1 MDRGLCSS
9 PTLTAYVPATRPN
22 GQKRREVQVRI
33 TAVKGLQVALGDP
46 GQPLSAFVRVEG
58 EDGAFGMGEAS
69 PMSNGTASLGVL
81 QRDIAPK
88 VVGSNL
94 FDHAVTVETLTQNL
108 IKLGHNSIVSA
119 AIAALD
125 IALWDLKGKVL
136 GQPIYKLLGGAWR
149 TKLPLYSSLGGNAGR
164 SVDEVVRAVAR
175 RIECEKPEAVK
186 LRLNAPR
193 TKLDVDIPGDL
204 AKARAVRD
212 LVGDDFR
219 LGFDANSA
227 YSFGG
232 ALRVG
237 RELEQLG
244 YEWFEEP
251 LPPYH
256 VATLGELAKRLSIV
270 VSAGEQTYSLQGV
283 KELIEAGV
291 RMVQP
296 DVIKMGGITG
306 LMQCSALCMAHGVE
320 LVPHQTQPT
329 LGHLANLHVVATIM
343 HSTKPVEL
351 ADAWE
356 RGDSVFN
363 NPSRSVDGH
372 FTLPQGPGLGAELDF
387 GALGERT
394 VSMN

>member
-1 MDRGLCSS
+1 M
-9 PTLTAYVPATRPN
+9 
-22 GQKRREVQVRI
+22 RI
-33 TAVKGLQVALGDP
+33 TAVKGLQVALGDH
-46 GQPLSAFVRVEG
+46 GKSLSAFVRVEG
-58 EDGAFGMGEAS
+58 EDGVFGMGEAS
-69 PMSNGTASLGVL
+69 PMANGVAALGVL
-81 QRDIAPK
+81 ARDIAPS
-88 VVGSNL
+88 VVGSDL
-94 FDHAVTVETLTQNL
+94 FDHVVTVETLNQNL

-119 AIAALD
+119 ALAALD

-149 TKLPLYSSLGGNAGR
+149 TRLPLYSSLGGNADR
-164 SVDEVVRAVAR
+164 AVDEVVRAVAK
-175 RIECEKPEAVK
+175 RIESEKPAAVK

-193 TKLDVDIPGDL
+193 TKLDLDINGDL
-204 AKARAVRD
+204 AKARAVRK
-212 LVGDDFR
+212 LVGDNFR

-232 ALRVG
+232 AMRVG

-244 YEWFEEP
+244 FEWFEEP

-256 VATLGELAKRLSIV
+256 VATLGELAQRLSIL

-306 LMQCSALCMAHGVE
+306 MMQCAALCMAHGVE

-329 LGHLANLHVVATIM
+329 LGHLANMHLVATIM
-343 HSTKPVEL
+343 HATKPVEL

-363 NPSRSVDGH
+363 NPSRPVDGH
-372 FTLPQGPGLGAELDF
+372 FTLPQGPGLGAVLNMA
-387 GALGERT
+387 ALEKRT
-394 VSMN
+394 VSTN